1 MKILLAGAF
10 GNLGIEILKVLCEAG
25 HEVVA
30 ADLKEKE
37 NNGLEGRYT
46 FRAID
51 ATKKETMKGICDGAE
66 VIITT
71 MGLTT
76 SSTKFTAY
84 DIDYQGNLNL
94 LEEAKAAG
102 VRKFNYISVIACKE
116 PGAEKVPML
125 HAKAMF
131 EDELVKSGL
140 EYVIYRPTGY
150 FYDIAKVFKP
160 YVDKGQM
167 QLLKGYHGVKAN
179 VVDCPDFAKF
189 IAEHM
194 LDTNAVYEV
203 GGKETYTYEEMAKLC
218 FRAAGKPVIIKD
230 SPIWMFS
237 ILANLPKIKKAG
249 KHDIILFSKWTLSHD
264 LVGKD
269 VTGDHSFKEYI
280 NEYFGR
286 K

>member
-10 GNLGIEILKVLCEAG
+10 GNLGIEILKVLCEGG
-25 HEVVA
+25 HEVIA

-37 NNGLEGRYT
+37 NNGLEGKYT

-66 VIITT
+66 VVITT

-102 VRKFNYISVIACKE
+102 VGKFNYISVIACKE

-160 YVDKGQM
+160 YIDKGEM

-179 VVDCPDFAKF
+179 VVDCPDFAAF

-194 LDTNAVYEV
+194 MDTNAIYEASSASARP
-203 GGKETYTYEEMAKLC
+203 E
-218 FRAAGKPVIIKD
+218 
-230 SPIWMFS
+230 SPS
-237 ILANLPKIKKAG
+237 SSRTARSG
-249 KHDIILFSKWTLSHD
+249 CSLFWQTCLRSRRPASTTLSCSQSGHCPTTSWA
-264 LVGKD
+264 K
-269 VTGDHSFKEYI
+269 T
-280 NEYFGR
+280 
-286 K
+286 

>member
-25 HEVVA
+25 HEVIA

-37 NNGLEGRYT
+37 NNGLEGKYT

-66 VIITT
+66 VVITT

-84 DIDYQGNLNL
+84 DIDYQGNMNL

-102 VRKFNYISVIACKE
+102 VKKFNYISVIACKE

-160 YVDKGQM
+160 YIDKGEM

-179 VVDCPDFAKF
+179 VVDCPDFAAF

-194 LDTNAVYEV
+194 MDTNAIYEV
-203 GGKETYTYEEMAKLC
+203 GGKETYTSSSASARPE
-218 FRAAGKPVIIKD
+218 
-230 SPIWMFS
+230 SPS
-237 ILANLPKIKKAG
+237 SSRTARSG
-249 KHDIILFSKWTLSHD
+249 CSLFWQTCLRSRRPASTTLSCSQSGHCPTTSWA
-264 LVGKD
+264 K
-269 VTGDHSFKEYI
+269 T
-280 NEYFGR
+280 
-286 K
+286 